1 MQKTYP
7 FSVQKHAH
15 DIEFRRNRVKNTI
28 DACHRGK
35 IVHTNEDL
43 QKLYVLEEKLTDL
56 LAAIMSGNG
65 IICYLTGEQ
74 IALARDS
81 VLWAN
86 ATRAETQRNKGR

>member
-1 MQKTYP
+1 MKMYP

-28 DACHRGK
+28 DAIHMKKFFC
-35 IVHTNEDL
+35 TEENL

-56 LAAIMSGNG
+56 LLAIMSGNG
-65 IICYLTGEQ
+65 VVCYLTGEQ
-74 IALARDS
+74 IALAKES

-86 ATRAETQRNKGR
+86 DTRAETQRNKGH